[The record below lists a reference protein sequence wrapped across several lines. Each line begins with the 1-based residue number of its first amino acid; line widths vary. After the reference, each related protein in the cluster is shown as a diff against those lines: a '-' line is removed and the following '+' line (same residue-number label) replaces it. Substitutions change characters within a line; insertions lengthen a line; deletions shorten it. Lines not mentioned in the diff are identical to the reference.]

1 MLCEISHTYTWL
13 HSYADSKK
21 VGLTEDQSGGA
32 VARGWERKGKEKLGR
47 KAGEYVRK
55 ETLWCATIQ

>member
-13 HSYADSKK
+13 HLYADSKK

-32 VARGWERKGKEKLGR
+32 VARGWESRGKGEVREKG
-47 KAGEYVRK
+47 
-55 ETLWCATIQ
+55 

>member
-1 MLCEISHTYTWL
+1 MLCEISHTYTWF

-21 VGLTEDQSGGA
+21 VGLTEDESGGA
-32 VARGWERKGKEKLGR
+32 VARGWVSGGKEKLGR
-47 KAGEYVRK
+47 KAREYVRK